1 MGVRSSIRKSMSSS
15 ARIPWWIW
23 LVAASFIACFLVG
36 FVYLPLKLPES
47 TGINPNF
54 RDNRVPSVA
63 PGSPADAAGIKQD
76 DRIVSVDGRA
86 IQGPLDVIS
95 ALSNTMFD
103 HPVSIVVLRGSQEVH
118 LQLILKQT
126 LVQSWTSKEFLG
138 WWVEVAVSL
147 IQLLVGLL
155 VLFKRPRDLTA
166 VAAGIFLCGLGT
178 GNSYFASPHAAVVW
192 GNLPLAIQWLILPVL
207 IIGVNGLP
215 IAPMLLFSL
224 SFPKPLL
231 HRRWA
236 WMMLAVLSAPLLGLA
251 TIFNYIVLFAP
262 THAMGA
268 FPSWLGAIMGIDAVV
283 AFLAP
288 LVILAVNYFRLQEV
302 NEKRRIRLVIFGLLL
317 FFGDLLAAALFSVS
331 QRTFWLSAIFIS
343 PLAFGLSQVPF
354 TICVAYAVLKQ
365 RLFQVSFIV
374 RQSLQY
380 AVARG
385 ALLIPIPILIGI
397 VIFDLVVHKD
407 QPFGVLLSQH
417 GWAYAL
423 MGVVG
428 IVAHK
433 KKSQWMEL
441 LDRRFYREH
450 YNAQQ
455 LLRQTVDEIRA
466 SSNLAEVAPKAVARI
481 EQALHPEFVA
491 ILMREA
497 GEPQYRCVASAPP
510 EVYPR
515 GLSAESKLMSA
526 FRLFAKPLQI
536 SQAESGW
543 LKQQLPSEDT
553 NFLREAR
560 IDLMVPIA
568 TAPHGREALMVL
580 GLKKSEEPYSSEDQE
595 LLSGIGSALALL
607 LERPVTSALGGFEEC
622 PRCGLCYES
631 GMGRC
636 ANEGAQLTR
645 LPFKRLLTARYRLER
660 RLGRGGMGTVYKATD
675 TSLERAVA
683 VKVIREDLVTSSEAA
698 ERFRRE
704 AKAAA
709 AFAHPNLVT
718 VYDFGVDSDSRVFL
732 VMELLEG
739 QTLRQRFEQKK
750 KFAPQQGLQIL
761 GGVCA
766 GLEAA
771 HEHGLVHR
779 DLKPENIFLAQSGE
793 GEVAKILDFGLA
805 KFLVSPG
812 GSAAAT
818 VDTLPGVLMGT
829 PQYMSPDQLNGEIAS
844 AAWDIW
850 ALAVITYEMVAGAH
864 PFPANSV
871 GQMHYAIVN
880 GRFTPLSTALPDAP
894 AEWQSFFE
902 RALNPKTVVRPQ
914 SAKEFVSAFEKAF
927 GFVGKSTLG

>member
-1 MGVRSSIRKSMSSS
+1 MSSS
-15 ARIPWWIW
+15 ARIPWWTW
-23 LVAASFIACFLVG
+23 LLAASFIGCFVVG
-36 FVYLPLKLPES
+36 FVYLPLKLPEA
-47 TGINPNF
+47 TGIGPNF
-54 RDNRVPSVA
+54 RGNGVASVK
-63 PGSPADAAGIKQD
+63 PGSPGDIAGLKQD
-76 DRIVSVDGRA
+76 DRIVNVDGRPA
-86 IQGPLDVIS
+86 QGSIEFFS
-95 ALSNTMFD
+95 ALSNTVFD

-118 LQLILKQT
+118 LHLILNRT
-126 LVQSWTSKEFLG
+126 LTEARTSKETVG
-138 WWVEVAVSL
+138 WWVEVAVSM
-147 IQLLVGLL
+147 IQLLTGLL

-166 VAAGIFLCGLGT
+166 VAAGIFLCALGT
-178 GNSYFASPHAAVVW
+178 GNFYFVSPNAAVVW
-192 GNLPLAIQWLILPVL
+192 RSLPLAIQWLIFPTL
-207 IIGVNGLP
+207 ILGINGLP
-215 IAPMLLFSL
+215 VAPMVLFSL

-236 WMMLAVLSAPLLGLA
+236 WMILAVLATPLLAFA

-262 THAMGA
+262 NRAVGE
-268 FPSWLGAIMGIDAVV
+268 FPGWFGVIIGIDAAV

-288 LVILAVNYFRLQEV
+288 VVILTVNYFTLREV

-317 FFGDLLAAALFSVS
+317 FFADLLASFAFSFFPK
-331 QRTFWLSAIFIS
+331 TFWLSAIAIS
-343 PLAFGLSQVPF
+343 PLVFGLSQVPF
-354 TICVAYAVLKQ
+354 TICIAYAVLKQ

-385 ALLIPIPILIGI
+385 ALLIPVPILAGLL
-397 VIFDLVVHKD
+397 IFDLIAHKD

-417 GWAYAL
+417 GWVYAL
-423 MGVVG
+423 MGVAG

-433 KKSQWMEL
+433 KQSQWMEV

-450 YNAQQ
+450 YNAQH

-497 GEPQYRCVASAPP
+497 SDPLYRCIAAAPP
-510 EVYPR
+510 ESYPR
-515 GLSAESKLMSA
+515 GLSADSKLMSA

-536 SQAESGW
+536 SLAETGW

-553 NFLREAR
+553 NFLRDAR

-568 TAPHGREALMVL
+568 IAPQGREALMVL
-580 GLKKSEEPYSSEDQE
+580 GPKKSEEPYGSEDQE

-636 ANEGAQLTR
+636 GNESAQLTR
-645 LPFKRLLTARYRLER
+645 MPFNRMLTSRYRLER

-683 VKVIREDLVTSSEAA
+683 VKLIREDLVASSEAA

-718 VYDFGVDSDSRVFL
+718 VHDFGVDSETRVFL

-739 QTLRQRFEQKK
+739 FTMRQRFEQQKN
-750 KFAPQQGLQIL
+750 FSPQQILQIL

-766 GLEAA
+766 GLQAA
-771 HEHGLVHR
+771 HEIGLVHR
-779 DLKPENIFLAQSGE
+779 DLKPENIFLTQSGS

-805 KFLVSPG
+805 KFLVSPIN
-812 GSAAAT
+812 SAAAT
-818 VDTLPGVLMGT
+818 IDTLPGVLMGT
-829 PQYMSPDQLNGEIAS
+829 PQYMSPDQLSGEAAS
-844 AAWDIW
+844 AAWDVW
-850 ALAVITYEMVAGAH
+850 ALAVITYEMLTGMH
-864 PFPANSV
+864 PFPATSV
-871 GQMHYAIVN
+871 GQMHHSIIS
-880 GRFTPLSTALPDAP
+880 GRFTPLSTHLPDAP
-894 AEWQSFFE
+894 AEWQQFFE
-902 RALNPKTVVRPQ
+902 RALSPKTAARPQ
-914 SAKEFVSAFEKAF
+914 SAKEFVSD
-927 GFVGKSTLG
+927 LGRRFA

>member
-1 MGVRSSIRKSMSSS
+1 MFS
-15 ARIPWWIW
+15 ARIPWWVW
-23 LVAASFIACFLVG
+23 FVAASFTACFVVG
-36 FVYLPLKLPES
+36 FLYLPLKLPQAS
-47 TGINPNF
+47 GISINF
-54 RDNRVPSVA
+54 PQNQVA
-63 PGSPADAAGIKQD
+63 GVTPASPGALAGVKQGD
-76 DRIVSVDGRA
+76 IVVNIDGRA
-86 IQGPLDVIS
+86 VRNAIEMAI

-103 HPVSIVVLRGSQEVH
+103 HPVSIVVLRAGQEVP
-118 LQLILKQT
+118 LRLSLNEKLTQA
-126 LVQSWTSKEFLG
+126 WTSRESLG

-147 IQLLVGLL
+147 IQLLVGLV

-166 VAAGIFLCGLGT
+166 VAASIFLCSLGT
-178 GNSYFASPHAAVVW
+178 GNFYFISPNAALVW
-192 GNLPLAIQWLILPVL
+192 RNLPLVIQWLIFPAL
-207 IIGVNGLP
+207 ILGINGLP
-215 IAPMLLFSL
+215 IAPTLLFSL
-224 SFPKPLL
+224 SFPRPLL

-236 WMMLAVLSAPLLGLA
+236 WMMLVALAAPLVGVA
-251 TIFNYIVLFAP
+251 AAVNYFVLFAP
-262 THAMGA
+262 QHPVGA
-268 FPSWLGAIMGIDAVV
+268 VPAWLSAFLQIDAMLT
-283 AFLAP
+283 FLSP
-288 LVILAVNYFRLQEV
+288 IVILAVNYFRLRDV
-302 NEKRRIRLVIFGLLL
+302 NERRRIRLVVFGLLL
-317 FFGDLLAAALFSVS
+317 FFGDLIVSALLASFP
-331 QRTFWLSAIFIS
+331 RTSRFSAIFFS
-343 PLAFGLSQVPF
+343 PLVFGLAQVPF

-365 RLFQVSFIV
+365 RLFQVSFII

-385 ALLIPIPILIGI
+385 ALLIPIPILAGI
-397 VIFDLVVHKD
+397 LIFDLIAHKD
-407 QPFGVLLSQH
+407 QPLGALLAAH

-433 KKSQWMEL
+433 KQSQWMEV

-481 EQALHPEFVA
+481 EQALHPEFAA
-491 ILMREA
+491 ILMREPA
-497 GEPQYRCVASAPP
+497 EQLYRCIASAPP
-510 EVYPR
+510 DVYPR
-515 GLSAESKLMSA
+515 ELSAESKLMA
-526 FRLFAKPLQI
+526 VFRLFAKPLQI
-536 SQAESGW
+536 SLNESGW

-568 TAPHGREALMVL
+568 IAPHGREALMVL
-580 GLKKSEEPYSSEDQE
+580 GLKKSEEPYGSEDQE

-636 ANEGAQLTR
+636 SNEGMQLSR
-645 LPFKRLLTARYRLER
+645 MPFKRLLTSRYRLER

-683 VKVIREDLVTSSEAA
+683 VKLIREDLVSSSDAA

-718 VYDFGVDSDSRVFL
+718 VHDFGVDSDTRVFL

-739 QTLRQRFEQKK
+739 FTLRQRFEQQK
-750 KFAPQQGLQIL
+750 KFAPQQIVQIL

-766 GLEAA
+766 GLQAA
-771 HEHGLVHR
+771 HENGLVHR
-779 DLKPENIFLAQSGE
+779 DLKPENIFLAQGGG
-793 GEVAKILDFGLA
+793 GEVSKILDFGLA
-805 KFLVSPG
+805 KFLVSPTN
-812 GSAAAT
+812 SAAAT
-818 VDTLPGVLMGT
+818 VDTVPGVLMGT
-829 PQYMSPDQLNGEIAS
+829 PQYMSPDQLNGDGAS

-850 ALAVITYEMVAGAH
+850 ALAVITYEMLTGAH
-864 PFPANSV
+864 PFPATSI
-871 GQMHYAIVN
+871 GQMHHSIVY
-880 GRFTPLSTALPDAP
+880 GRFTPLSTHVPDAP
-894 AEWQSFFE
+894 AEWQQFFE
-902 RALNPKTVVRPQ
+902 RALSPKTALRPQ
-914 SAKEFVSAFEKAF
+914 SAREFLSSLSKALA
-927 GFVGKSTLG
+927 VAAKSI

>member
-1 MGVRSSIRKSMSSS
+1 MSS

-23 LVAASFIACFLVG
+23 LIAASFIACFIAG
-36 FVYLPLKLPES
+36 FLYLPLKLPAA

-54 RDNRVPSVA
+54 RDNSVA
-63 PGSPADAAGIKQD
+63 SVTPGSPSDAAGVKQG
-76 DRIVSVDGRA
+76 DRIVNVDGRVVHSP
-86 IQGPLDVIS
+86 IEVIS
-95 ALSNTMFD
+95 ALSNAVFD
-103 HPVSIVVLRGSQEVH
+103 HPVSIVVLRGGQEVH
-118 LQLILKQT
+118 LQLSLNQT
-126 LVQSWTSKEFLG
+126 LTQARSSKETLG

-147 IQLLVGLL
+147 IQLLVGLV

-178 GNSYFASPHAAVVW
+178 GNFYFVSPNAAVVW
-192 GNLPLAIQWLILPVL
+192 RNLPVAIQWLIFPAL
-207 IIGVNGLP
+207 ILGINGLP
-215 IAPMLLFSL
+215 VAPMLLFSL

-236 WMMLAVLSAPLLGLA
+236 WMMLALLATPLLAFA
-251 TIFNYIVLFAP
+251 TIFNYVVLFAP
-262 THAMGA
+262 NRTVGA
-268 FPSWLGAIMGIDAVV
+268 FPGWVAVIMGIDTAV

-288 LVILAVNYFRLQEV
+288 MVILAVNYFTLREV
-302 NEKRRIRLVIFGLLL
+302 NEKRRIRLVILGLLL
-317 FFGDLLAAALFSVS
+317 FLVDLLAAFVFSFFPK
-331 QRTFWLSAIFIS
+331 TLWLTAIAVS
-343 PLAFGLSQVPF
+343 PLVFGLAQVPF
-354 TICVAYAVLKQ
+354 TICVAYAVLTQ

-385 ALLIPIPILIGI
+385 ALLIPVPILTGI
-397 VIFDLVVHKD
+397 LISDLIVHKD
-407 QPFGVLLSQH
+407 QSFGVLLSQH

-423 MGVVG
+423 MGVAG

-433 KKSQWMEL
+433 KQSRWMEV

-450 YNAQQ
+450 YNAQH

-466 SSNLAEVAPKAVARI
+466 SSNLAEVAPKAVGRI

-497 GEPQYRCVASAPP
+497 IEPLYRCIASAPP
-510 EVYPR
+510 EVYPH

-536 SQAESGW
+536 SLAESGW

-553 NFLREAR
+553 NFLRDAR

-568 TAPHGREALMVL
+568 IAPHGREALMVL
-580 GLKKSEEPYSSEDQE
+580 GLKKSEEPYGTEDQE

-607 LERPVTSALGGFEEC
+607 LERPFTSALGGFEEC

-631 GMGRC
+631 GMGLC
-636 ANEGAQLTR
+636 PNESAQLTR
-645 LPFKRLLTARYRLER
+645 MPFHRLLTSRYRLER

-683 VKVIREDLVTSSEAA
+683 IKLIREDLVASSEAA

-718 VYDFGVDSDSRVFL
+718 VHDFGVDSDTRVFL

-739 QTLRQRFEQKK
+739 VTLRQRLEQQK
-750 KFAPQQGLQIL
+750 KFATQQILQIL

-779 DLKPENIFLAQSGE
+779 DLKPENIFLAQSSE

-805 KFLVSPG
+805 KFLVSTVN
-812 GSAAAT
+812 SAAAT
-818 VDTLPGVLMGT
+818 VDTVPGVLMGT
-829 PQYMSPDQLNGEIAS
+829 PQYMSPDQLKGDVAS

-850 ALAVITYEMVAGAH
+850 ALAVITYEMLAGAH
-864 PFPANSV
+864 PFPASSV
-871 GQMHYAIVN
+871 GQMHYAIVS
-880 GRFTPLSTALPDAP
+880 GGFTPLSTALPDAP
-894 AEWQSFFE
+894 AEWQQFFE
-902 RALNPKTVVRPQ
+902 RALSPKTAARPQ
-914 SAKEFVSAFEKAF
+914 SAKEFVSDLERRFA
-927 GFVGKSTLG
+927 

>member
-1 MGVRSSIRKSMSSS
+1 MSSS
-15 ARIPWWIW
+15 ARIPWWVW
-23 LVAASFIACFLVG
+23 LIAASFIACFVVG
-36 FVYLPLKLPES
+36 FLYLPLKLPEA
-47 TGINPNF
+47 TGINPNL
-54 RDNRVPSVA
+54 RDSSVA
-63 PGSPADAAGIKQD
+63 SVKPGSPGDAAGVKQD
-76 DRIVSVDGRA
+76 DRIVGVDGRA
-86 IQGPLDVIS
+86 VHSPIEVIS
-95 ALSNTMFD
+95 ALSNTVFD
-103 HPVSIVVLRGSQEVH
+103 HPVSIVISRGTQQVH
-118 LQLILKQT
+118 LQLILNQT
-126 LVQSWTSKEFLG
+126 LTNARTSQETLG

-166 VAAGIFLCGLGT
+166 VAAGIFLCSLGT
-178 GNSYFASPHAAVVW
+178 GNFYFVSPNAAVVW
-192 GNLPLAIQWLILPVL
+192 RNLPLALQWLIFPAL
-207 IIGVNGLP
+207 ILGINGLP
-215 IAPMLLFSL
+215 VAPMLLFSL

-236 WMMLAVLSAPLLGLA
+236 WMILAVLTTPLLAFA
-251 TIFNYIVLFAP
+251 TIFDYIVLFAP
-262 THAMGA
+262 ERAAGV
-268 FPSWLGAIMGIDAVV
+268 FPAWLGVILGIDALV

-288 LVILAVNYFRLQEV
+288 MVILAVNYFRLREV
-302 NEKRRIRLVIFGLLL
+302 NERRRIRLVILGLLL
-317 FFGDLLAAALFSVS
+317 FFVDLLAAFVFSLS
-331 QRTFWLSAIFIS
+331 PKTLWLSAIAVS
-343 PLAFGLSQVPF
+343 PLVFGLSQVPF
-354 TICVAYAVLKQ
+354 TICVAHAVLRQ

-385 ALLIPIPILIGI
+385 VLLIPVPILAGI
-397 VIFDLVVHKD
+397 LIFDLVVHKD
-407 QPFGVLLSQH
+407 QPFGVLLSAH

-423 MGVVG
+423 MGVAG

-433 KKSQWMEL
+433 KQSQWLEV

-450 YNAQQ
+450 YNAQH

-497 GEPQYRCVASAPP
+497 TEPLYRCIAAAPP
-510 EVYPR
+510 EIYPR
-515 GLSAESKLMSA
+515 GLSADSKLMSA
-526 FRLFAKPLQI
+526 FRLFARPLQI
-536 SQAESGW
+536 SLAESGW

-553 NFLREAR
+553 NFLRDAR

-568 TAPHGREALMVL
+568 IAPHGREALMVL
-580 GLKKSEEPYSSEDQE
+580 GPKKSEEPYGSEDQE

-607 LERPVTSALGGFEEC
+607 LERPITSALGGFEEC
-622 PRCGLCYES
+622 PRCGVCYES

-636 ANEGAQLTR
+636 GNESAQLTR
-645 LPFKRLLTARYRLER
+645 MPFNRLLTSRYRLER

-683 VKVIREDLVTSSEAA
+683 VKLIREDLVASSEAA

-718 VYDFGVDSDSRVFL
+718 VHDFGVDLDTRVFL

-739 QTLRQRFEQKK
+739 FTLRQRFEQQKN
-750 KFAPQQGLQIL
+750 FTPQQILQVL

-766 GLEAA
+766 GLQAGQEN
-771 HEHGLVHR
+771 GLVHR
-779 DLKPENIFLAQSGE
+779 DLKPENIFLAQGGA

-805 KFLVSPG
+805 KFLVSTAN
-812 GSAAAT
+812 SAAAT

-829 PQYMSPDQLNGEIAS
+829 PQYMSPDQLSGEAAS
-844 AAWDIW
+844 AAWDVW
-850 ALAVITYEMVAGAH
+850 ALAVITYEMLTGMH
-864 PFPANSV
+864 PFPATSV
-871 GQMHYAIVN
+871 GQMHHSIIS
-880 GRFTPLSTALPDAP
+880 GRFTPLSTHLPDAP
-894 AEWQSFFE
+894 AEWQRFFE
-902 RALNPKTVVRPQ
+902 GALSPKTAIRPQ
-914 SAKEFVSAFEKAF
+914 SAREFIFTLRKAF
-927 GFVGKSTLG
+927 AFVGTSSSE

>member
-1 MGVRSSIRKSMSSS
+1 MSSV
-15 ARIPWWIW
+15 RIPWWIW
-23 LVAASFIACFLVG
+23 LIAASFIACFVVG
-36 FVYLPLKLPES
+36 FLYLPFRLPEAS
-47 TGINPNF
+47 GINPSF
-54 RDNRVPSVA
+54 REGRVASVT
-63 PGSPADAAGIKQD
+63 PGSPAEAAGVKQD
-76 DRIVSVDGRA
+76 DRIISVDGQAVRSIVA
-86 IQGPLDVIS
+86 LGG
-95 ALSNTMFD
+95 ALSSTVFD
-103 HPVSIVVLRGSQEVH
+103 HPVSIVVLRGGQEVR
-118 LQLILKQT
+118 LQLT
-126 LVQSWTSKEFLG
+126 LNRKLTEGWTSKEYLG
-138 WWVEVAVSL
+138 WWVELGVSL
-147 IQLLVGLL
+147 IQLLVGLV

-166 VAAGIFLCGLGT
+166 VAAGIFLCSLGT
-178 GNSYFASPHAAVVW
+178 GNTYFLSPSAGVIW
-192 GNLPLAIQWLILPVL
+192 RNLPLAIQWLAFPVVVL
-207 IIGVNGLP
+207 GANGFP
-215 IAPMLLFSL
+215 VAPMVLFSL

-236 WMMLAVLSAPLLGLA
+236 WMTLAVLTVPWLGFTSAVD
-251 TIFNYIVLFAP
+251 YILLFAP
-262 THAMGA
+262 RRAVGA
-268 FPSWLGAIMGIDAVV
+268 FPGWLGAVIGIDFMV
-283 AFLAP
+283 ALLASV
-288 LVILAVNYFRLQEV
+288 VILAVNYFRLGEV
-302 NEKRRIRLVIFGLLL
+302 NERRRIRLVVFGLLL
-317 FFGDLLAAALFSVS
+317 FFLDFIAFFLFSLS
-331 QRTFWLSAIFIS
+331 RKTFWIAEIAIS
-343 PLAFGLSQVPF
+343 PLMFGLAQVPF

-385 ALLIPIPILIGI
+385 ALLIPIPILAGI
-397 VIFDLVVHKD
+397 LIFDLVVHKD
-407 QPFGVLLSQH
+407 QPFGVLLSAH

-433 KKSQWMEL
+433 KQSQWMEL

-466 SSNLAEVAPKAVARI
+466 SSSLGEVAPKAVARI

-497 GEPQYRCVASAPP
+497 GEPLYRCIASAPA
-510 EVYPR
+510 EIYPR

-536 SQAESGW
+536 SLAESGW

-553 NFLREAR
+553 NFLRDAR

-568 TAPHGREALMVL
+568 IAPHGREALMVL

-631 GMGRC
+631 GMGCC
-636 ANEGAQLTR
+636 ASEGAQLTR
-645 LPFKRLLTARYRLER
+645 MLFKRLLTSRYRLER

-683 VKVIREDLVTSSEAA
+683 VKLIREDLVTSSDAA

-718 VYDFGVDSDSRVFL
+718 VHDFGVDSDTRVFL

-739 QTLRQRFEQKK
+739 VTLRQRLEQQK
-750 KFAPQQGLQIL
+750 KFATQQILQIL

-771 HEHGLVHR
+771 HERGLVHR
-779 DLKPENIFLAQSGE
+779 DLKPENIFLAQSSE

-805 KFLVSPG
+805 KFLASPTNA
-812 GSAAAT
+812 AAAT

-829 PQYMSPDQLNGEIAS
+829 PQYMSPDQLSGEVAS

-850 ALAVITYEMVAGAH
+850 ALAVITYEMLTGAH
-864 PFPANSV
+864 PFPATSV
-871 GQMHYAIVN
+871 GPMQYAIIN
-880 GRFTPLSTALPDAP
+880 GRFTPLSAHLPDAP
-894 AEWQSFFE
+894 AEWQQFFE
-902 RALNPKTVVRPQ
+902 RALSPKTAAWPQ
-914 SAKEFVSAFEKAF
+914 SAKEFISAVGKALA
-927 GFVGKSTLG
+927 FVGKSTSE

>member
-1 MGVRSSIRKSMSSS
+1 MSS

-23 LVAASFIACFLVG
+23 LMAASFIACFLVG
-36 FVYLPLKLPES
+36 FVYLPLKLPEA

-54 RDNRVPSVA
+54 RDNRVPNVT
-63 PGSPADAAGIKQD
+63 PGSPVDAAGIKQD
-76 DRIVSVDGRA
+76 DRIVNVDGRA
-86 IQGPLDVIS
+86 VSSPTEVIS
-95 ALSNTMFD
+95 ALSNTVFD

-118 LQLILKQT
+118 LQLT
-126 LVQSWTSKEFLG
+126 LNRNLTKAWTQKEYLG

-166 VAAGIFLCGLGT
+166 VAAGIFLCSLGT
-178 GNSYFASPHAAVVW
+178 GNFYFLSPGAAVVW
-192 GNLPLAIQWLILPVL
+192 RNLPLAIQWLIFPALTL
-207 IIGVNGLP
+207 GLNGLP
-215 IAPMLLFSL
+215 VAPMLLFSL

-236 WMMLAVLSAPLLGLA
+236 WMMLAVLAAPLLGFG
-251 TIFNYIVLFAP
+251 TILNYIVLFAP
-262 THAMGA
+262 KRAIGA
-268 FPSWLGAIMGIDAVV
+268 FPGWLGAIMGIDAMVS
-283 AFLAP
+283 FLAP
-288 LVILAVNYFRLQEV
+288 LVILAVNYFRLREV
-302 NEKRRIRLVIFGLLL
+302 NERRRIRLVIFGLLL
-317 FFGDLLAAALFSVS
+317 LFGDLLATILFSLS
-331 QRTFWLSAIFIS
+331 PKTIWLSTITTS
-343 PLAFGLSQVPF
+343 PLVFGLAQVPF

-385 ALLIPIPILIGI
+385 ALLIPVPILMGI
-397 VIFDLVVHKD
+397 LIFDLVVHKD
-407 QPFGVLLSQH
+407 QPFGVLLSAH

-433 KKSQWMEL
+433 KQSQWMQV

-497 GEPQYRCVASAPP
+497 TEPLYRCIAAAPA
-510 EVYPR
+510 EFYPR
-515 GLSAESKLMSA
+515 GLSAESKLMSV

-536 SQAESGW
+536 SLAESGW

-553 NFLREAR
+553 NFLRDAR

-568 TAPHGREALMVL
+568 IAPQGREALMVL

-636 ANEGAQLTR
+636 ANESAQLTR
-645 LPFKRLLTARYRLER
+645 MAFKRLLTLRYRLER

-683 VKVIREDLVTSSEAA
+683 VKLIREDLVSSSDAA

-709 AFAHPNLVT
+709 SFAHPNLVT
-718 VYDFGVDSDSRVFL
+718 VHDFGVDSDTRVFL

-739 QTLRQRFEQKK
+739 FTLRQRFEQQK
-750 KFAPQQGLQIL
+750 KFATQEILQIL

-766 GLEAA
+766 GLQAA
-771 HEHGLVHR
+771 HEQGLIHR
-779 DLKPENIFLAQSGE
+779 DLKPENIFLTQSGE
-793 GEVAKILDFGLA
+793 GDVAKILDFGLA
-805 KFLVSPG
+805 KFLVSPTN
-812 GSAAAT
+812 SAAAT

-829 PQYMSPDQLNGEIAS
+829 PQYMSPDQLNGEVAS
-844 AAWDIW
+844 AAWDLW
-850 ALAVITYEMVAGAH
+850 ALAVITYEMLTGAH
-864 PFPANSV
+864 PFPATSV
-871 GQMHYAIVN
+871 GQMHHSIVSS
-880 GRFTPLSTALPDAP
+880 RFTPLSTHLPDAP
-894 AEWQSFFE
+894 AEWPQFFE
-902 RALNPKTVVRPQ
+902 RALSPKTAARPQ
-914 SAKEFVSAFEKAF
+914 SAKEFVSTLGKAF
-927 GFVGKSTLG
+927 AFAGKSTSLGS

>member
-1 MGVRSSIRKSMSSS
+1 MSS

-36 FVYLPLKLPES
+36 FVYLPPKLPEA

-54 RDNRVPSVA
+54 RDNRVASVK
-63 PGSPADAAGIKQD
+63 PGSPGYAAGVKRD
-76 DRIVSVDGRA
+76 DRIVNVDGRA
-86 IQGPLDVIS
+86 VQSSMELGNVLC
-95 ALSNTMFD
+95 NTMFD

-118 LQLILKQT
+118 LQLTLNQT
-126 LVQSWTSKEFLG
+126 RTQARTSKEYLG
-138 WWVEVAVSL
+138 WWVETAASL

-166 VAAGIFLCGLGT
+166 VAAGIFLCSLGT
-178 GNSYFASPHAAVVW
+178 GNQYFVSPNAGVLW
-192 GNLPLAIQWLILPVL
+192 RNLPLAIQWLIFPAVILGSTPLPV
-207 IIGVNGLP
+207 
-215 IAPMLLFSL
+215 APMLLFSL

-236 WMMLAVLSAPLLGLA
+236 WMMLAVLTVPVLGS
-251 TIFNYIVLFAP
+251 TITGDYITLFAP
-262 THAMGA
+262 ERSVGA
-268 FPSWLGAIMGIDAVV
+268 VPGWVGAILGIIFPV

-288 LVILAVNYFRLQEV
+288 MVILAVNYFRLREV
-302 NEKRRIRLVIFGLLL
+302 NERRRIRLVIFGLLL
-317 FFGDLLAAALFSVS
+317 FFVDLIAVFLFSLS
-331 QRTFWLSAIFIS
+331 QKTLWLSAIALS
-343 PLAFGLSQVPF
+343 PLVFGLAQVPF

-385 ALLIPIPILIGI
+385 ALLIPIPILAGI
-397 VIFDLVVHKD
+397 LIFDLIAHKD
-407 QPFGVLLSQH
+407 QPFGVLLSAH

-423 MGVVG
+423 MGVAGV
-428 IVAHK
+428 IAHK
-433 KKSQWMEL
+433 KRSQWMEV

-450 YNAQQ
+450 YNAQH
-455 LLRQTVDEIRA
+455 LLLQTVDEIRA
-466 SSNLAEVAPKAVARI
+466 SSNLADVAPKAVARI

-497 GEPQYRCVASAPP
+497 TEPLYRCIAAAPP
-510 EVYPR
+510 EIYPR
-515 GLSAESKLMSA
+515 GLSAESKLMAA

-536 SQAESGW
+536 SLAESGW

-553 NFLREAR
+553 NFLRDAR

-568 TAPHGREALMVL
+568 IAPQGREALMVL
-580 GLKKSEEPYSSEDQE
+580 GLKKSEEPYGSEDQE

-607 LERPVTSALGGFEEC
+607 LERPVTSALSGFEEC

-636 ANEGAQLTR
+636 PNENAQLTR
-645 LPFKRLLTARYRLER
+645 MPFKRLLTSRYRLER

-683 VKVIREDLVTSSEAA
+683 VKLIREDLVTSSDAA

-709 AFAHPNLVT
+709 SFAHPNLVT
-718 VYDFGVDSDSRVFL
+718 VHDFGVDSDTRVFL

-739 QTLRQRFEQKK
+739 FTLRQRLVQQKRL
-750 KFAPQQGLQIL
+750 ATQQILQVL

-771 HEHGLVHR
+771 HENGLIHR

-793 GEVAKILDFGLA
+793 GEVIKILDFGLA
-805 KFLVSPG
+805 KFLISPTDP
-812 GSAAAT
+812 AAAT
-818 VDTLPGVLMGT
+818 ADTATGVLVGT

-850 ALAVITYEMVAGAH
+850 ALAVITYEMLTGTH
-864 PFPANSV
+864 PFPATSV
-871 GQMHYAIVN
+871 GQMQYSIVN
-880 GRFTPLSTALPDAP
+880 GRFTPLPTDLPDAP
-894 AEWQSFFE
+894 AEWQQFFE
-902 RALNPKTVVRPQ
+902 RALSPKTAVRPQ
-914 SAKEFVSAFEKAF
+914 SAKEFVSTLGKAF
-927 GFVGKSTLG
+927 AFVGKSTSE

>member
-1 MGVRSSIRKSMSSS
+1 MSS

-54 RDNRVPSVA
+54 RDNRVVSVT
-63 PGSPADAAGIKQD
+63 PGSPGDAAGVKQD
-76 DRIVSVDGRA
+76 DRIVNVDGRA
-86 IQGPLDVIS
+86 VQSPIEVVS

-103 HPVSIVVLRGSQEVH
+103 HPVSIVVLRGSHEVR
-118 LQLILKQT
+118 LQLILNHT
-126 LVQSWTSKEFLG
+126 LTQARTSKETLG

-166 VAAGIFLCGLGT
+166 VAAGIFLCSLGT
-178 GNSYFASPHAAVVW
+178 GNPYFVSPHAAVVW
-192 GNLPLAIQWLILPVL
+192 RNLPLAIQWFIFPVL
-207 IIGVNGLP
+207 ILGVNGLP
-215 IAPMLLFSL
+215 VAPMLLFSL
-224 SFPKPLL
+224 SFPRPLL

-236 WMMLAVLSAPLLGLA
+236 WMMLTALSTPLLGFA
-251 TIFNYIVLFAP
+251 TIFDYIVLFAP
-262 THAMGA
+262 KRAMGA
-268 FPSWLGAIMGIDAVV
+268 FPGWLGAIIGIDALV
-283 AFLAP
+283 AFLGP
-288 LVILAVNYFRLQEV
+288 MVIMAVNYFRLREV
-302 NEKRRIRLVIFGLLL
+302 NERRRIRLVIFGLLL
-317 FFGDLLAAALFSVS
+317 FFGDLFGALLFSLS
-331 QRTFWLSAIFIS
+331 PKTLWLSSIAIS
-343 PLAFGLSQVPF
+343 PLGFGLSQVPF

-385 ALLIPIPILIGI
+385 ALLIPIPILAGI
-397 VIFDLVVHKD
+397 LIFDLVVHKD
-407 QPFGVLLSQH
+407 QPFGVLLSAH

-423 MGVVG
+423 MGVAG

-433 KKSQWMEL
+433 KQSQWMEV

-481 EQALHPEFVA
+481 EQAVHPEFVA

-497 GEPQYRCVASAPP
+497 TEPLYHCIAAAPP
-510 EVYPR
+510 EVFPR

-536 SQAESGW
+536 SLAESGW

-553 NFLREAR
+553 NFLRDAR

-568 TAPHGREALMVL
+568 IAPHGREALMVL
-580 GLKKSEEPYSSEDQE
+580 GLKKSEEPYGSEDQE

-607 LERPVTSALGGFEEC
+607 LERPVTIALGGFEEC

-636 ANEGAQLTR
+636 AHEGAQLMR
-645 LPFKRLLTARYRLER
+645 MPFKRLLTSRYRLEL

-683 VKVIREDLVTSSEAA
+683 VKLIREDLVTSSDAA

-709 AFAHPNLVT
+709 SFTHPNLVT
-718 VYDFGVDSDSRVFL
+718 VHDFGMDSDARVFL

-739 QTLRQRFEQKK
+739 STLRQRFELQK
-750 KFAPQQGLQIL
+750 KFATQQILQIL

-766 GLEAA
+766 GLQAA
-771 HEHGLVHR
+771 HEYGLIHR
-779 DLKPENIFLAQSGE
+779 DLKPENIFLAQSSE

-805 KFLVSPG
+805 KFLVSPTN
-812 GSAAAT
+812 SAAAT

-829 PQYMSPDQLNGEIAS
+829 PQYMSPDQLSGEVAS
-844 AAWDIW
+844 AAWDNW
-850 ALAVITYEMVAGAH
+850 ALAVITYEMLTGVH
-864 PFPANSV
+864 PFPATSV
-871 GQMHYAIVN
+871 GQMHHSIIN
-880 GRFTPLSTALPDAP
+880 GRFTPLSTHLPDAP
-894 AEWQSFFE
+894 AEWQQFFE
-902 RALNPKTVVRPQ
+902 QALSPKTAVRPG
-914 SAKEFVSAFEKAF
+914 SAKEFVSTFRKAF
-927 GFVGKSTLG
+927 ASMGKNTSE

>member
-1 MGVRSSIRKSMSSS
+1 MSS

-23 LVAASFIACFLVG
+23 LIAASFIACFVVG
-36 FVYLPLKLPES
+36 FLYLPFRLPEP
-47 TGINPNF
+47 TGFTLSF
-54 RDNRVPSVA
+54 RENRVASVT
-63 PGSPADAAGIKQD
+63 PGSPAEAAGVKPD
-76 DRIVSVDGRA
+76 DRIIGVDGRA
-86 IQGPLDVIS
+86 VQNIVELGGAVS
-95 ALSNTMFD
+95 STAFD
-103 HPVSIVVLRGSQEVH
+103 HPVSIVVLRGGEEVR
-118 LQLILKQT
+118 LQLT
-126 LVQSWTSKEFLG
+126 LNRKLTESWTSKEYLG
-138 WWVEVAVSL
+138 WWVEFGVSL

-166 VAAGIFLCGLGT
+166 VAAGIFLCSLGT
-178 GNSYFASPHAAVVW
+178 GNTYFLYPSSGVIW
-192 GNLPLAIQWLILPVL
+192 RNLPLAIQWLIFPGVILGANGFPV
-207 IIGVNGLP
+207 G
-215 IAPMLLFSL
+215 PMLLFSL

-236 WMMLAVLSAPLLGLA
+236 WIVLVALAAPLLGSTA
-251 TIFNYIVLFAP
+251 TLDYIVLFDPKRAV
-262 THAMGA
+262 GA
-268 FPSWLGAIMGIDAVV
+268 IPDWLGAVIGIDLLVV
-283 AFLAP
+283 FLGSV
-288 LVILAVNYFRLQEV
+288 LIVAVNYFRLREV
-302 NEKRRIRLVIFGLLL
+302 NEKRRIRLVVFGLLL
-317 FFGDLLAAALFSVS
+317 FFVDFLAFFLFLLSRKTSWIAGIA
-331 QRTFWLSAIFIS
+331 IS
-343 PLAFGLSQVPF
+343 PLMFGLAQVPF

-385 ALLIPIPILIGI
+385 ALLIPIPIMAGI
-397 VIFDLVVHKD
+397 LIFDLVVHKD
-407 QPFGVLLSQH
+407 QPFGVLLSAH

-423 MGVVG
+423 MGVAG

-433 KKSQWMEL
+433 KKSQWMEV

-497 GEPQYRCVASAPP
+497 AEPTYRCIASAPA
-510 EVYPR
+510 EIYPR

-536 SQAESGW
+536 SLAESGW

-553 NFLREAR
+553 NFLRDAR

-568 TAPHGREALMVL
+568 IAPHGREALMVL
-580 GLKKSEEPYSSEDQE
+580 GLKKSEEPYSGEDQE

-607 LERPVTSALGGFEEC
+607 LERPVTTTLGGFEEC

-636 ANEGAQLTR
+636 SNEGTQLTQM
-645 LPFKRLLTARYRLER
+645 PFKRLLTSRYRLER

-683 VKVIREDLVTSSEAA
+683 VKLIREDLVTSRDAA

-709 AFAHPNLVT
+709 SFAHPNLVT
-718 VYDFGVDSDSRVFL
+718 VHDFGVDSETRVFL

-739 QTLRQRFEQKK
+739 FTLRQRFEQQR
-750 KFAPQQGLQIL
+750 KFATQQIL
-761 GGVCA
+761 QVLAGVGA

-771 HEHGLVHR
+771 HENGLIHR
-779 DLKPENIFLAQSGE
+779 DLKPENIFLAQSGG

-805 KFLVSPG
+805 KFLVSPTDP
-812 GSAAAT
+812 AAAT
-818 VDTLPGVLMGT
+818 VDTVPGVLMGT
-829 PQYMSPDQLNGEIAS
+829 PQYMSPDQLNGEVAS

-850 ALAVITYEMVAGAH
+850 ALAVITYEMLTGTH
-864 PFPANSV
+864 PFPATSV
-871 GQMHYAIVN
+871 GQMHHSIVY
-880 GRFTPLSTALPDAP
+880 GRFTPLSTHCPDAP
-894 AEWQSFFE
+894 AEWQQFFE
-902 RALNPKTVVRPQ
+902 RALSPKTAQRPQ
-914 SAKEFVSAFEKAF
+914 SAKEFVSSMGTAFAF
-927 GFVGKSTLG
+927 VRKEHFGISHP

>member
-1 MGVRSSIRKSMSSS
+1 MSST
-15 ARIPWWIW
+15 RTPLWFW
-23 LVAASFIACFLVG
+23 LVAASFIACFFVG
-36 FVYLPLKLPES
+36 FVYLPLRLPEAPGMS
-47 TGINPNF
+47 PDFSSSQITG
-54 RDNRVPSVA
+54 VK
-63 PGSPADAAGIKQD
+63 PGSPADAAGFKRD
-76 DRIVSVDGRA
+76 DRIISVDGRPVRNS
-86 IQGPLDVIS
+86 IELGS

-103 HPVSIVVLRGSQEVH
+103 HPVSIVVLRGNQEVR
-118 LQLILKQT
+118 LQLILKRKLT
-126 LVQSWTSKEFLG
+126 QSFTPKEYLG

-178 GNSYFASPHAAVVW
+178 GSGYLVFPNAAALW
-192 GNLPLAIQWLILPVL
+192 RILPLAVQWLAFPAVL
-207 IIGVNGLP
+207 AGINGLP

-224 SFPKPLL
+224 SFPKPML

-236 WMMLAVLSAPLLGLA
+236 WIMLVVLTGPLLCA
-251 TIFNYIVLFAP
+251 TIIIDYIVMFAP
-262 THAMGA
+262 ERGIATLPG
-268 FPSWLGAIMGIDAVV
+268 WLGAILVTDALV

-288 LVILAVNYFRLQEV
+288 MAILAVNYFTLREV
-302 NEKRRIRLVIFGLLL
+302 NEKRRVRLVIVALLVFL
-317 FFGDLLAAALFSVS
+317 ADLLAAFVFSLS
-331 QRTFWLSAIFIS
+331 PKTLRLSALAIS
-343 PLAFGLSQVPF
+343 PLVFGLAQVPF

-385 ALLIPIPILIGI
+385 ALLIPIPILVGI
-397 VIFDLVVHKD
+397 LIFDLVVHKD
-407 QPFGVLLSQH
+407 QPLGLLISSH
-417 GWAYAL
+417 GWVYAL

-433 KKSQWMEL
+433 KQSQWMAL

-481 EQALHPEFVA
+481 EQALHPEFVS

-497 GEPQYRCVASAPP
+497 TEPLYRCIASAPP

-515 GLSAESKLMSA
+515 GLSAEGKLMAA

-536 SQAESGW
+536 SLAESGW

-568 TAPHGREALMVL
+568 IAPHGREALMVL
-580 GLKKSEEPYSSEDQE
+580 GPKKSEEPYSGEDQE

-607 LERPVTSALGGFEEC
+607 LERPGTSALDGFEEC

-636 ANEGAQLTR
+636 TSEGAQLTR
-645 LPFKRLLTARYRLER
+645 TPFKRLLTSRYRLER

-683 VKVIREDLVTSSEAA
+683 VKLIREDLVTSSDAA

-709 AFAHPNLVT
+709 AFSHPNLVT
-718 VYDFGVDSDSRVFL
+718 VHDFGVDSDTHVFL

-739 QTLRQRFEQKK
+739 FTLRQRFEQQK
-750 KFAPQQGLQIL
+750 KFAPQQILQIL
-761 GGVCA
+761 AGVCA

-771 HEHGLVHR
+771 HENGLIHR
-779 DLKPENIFLAQSGE
+779 DLKPENIFLAQSGA
-793 GEVAKILDFGLA
+793 GEVTKILDFGLA
-805 KFLVSPG
+805 KFLASPASS
-812 GSAAAT
+812 SAATIDT
-818 VDTLPGVLMGT
+818 VQGILMGT
-829 PQYMSPDQLNGEIAS
+829 PQYMSPDQLNGGVAS

-850 ALAVITYEMVAGAH
+850 ALAVITYEMLTGAH
-864 PFPANSV
+864 PFPATSV
-871 GQMHYAIVN
+871 GQMHHAIVS
-880 GRFTPLSTALPDAP
+880 GRFTAVSAHLPDAP
-894 AEWQSFFE
+894 AEWQQFFE
-902 RALNPKTVVRPQ
+902 RALSPKTAARPQ
-914 SAKEFVSAFEKAF
+914 SAKEFISSLE
-927 GFVGKSTLG
+927 TLW

>member
-1 MGVRSSIRKSMSSS
+1 MSS

-23 LVAASFIACFLVG
+23 LIAAAFIACFLMG
-36 FVYLPLKLPES
+36 FVYLPLNLPEA
-47 TGINPNF
+47 TGINPSF
-54 RDNRVPSVA
+54 RHNRVARVT
-63 PGSPADAAGIKQD
+63 PGSPGDAAGVKQD
-76 DRIVSVDGRA
+76 DAIVNVDGRVV
-86 IQGPLDVIS
+86 QNVMQLVG
-95 ALSNTMFD
+95 ALSNTVFD

-118 LQLILKQT
+118 LQLT
-126 LVQSWTSKEFLG
+126 LNRKLTQAWTSKEYLG

-147 IQLLVGLL
+147 TQLLVGLL

-166 VAAGIFLCGLGT
+166 VAAGIFLCSLGT
-178 GNSYFASPHAAVVW
+178 GNSYFLSPNAAVVW
-192 GNLPLAIQWLILPVL
+192 RNLPLALQWLIFPVL
-207 IIGVNGLP
+207 ILNVNGLSVSS
-215 IAPMLLFSL
+215 MLLFSL

-236 WMMLAVLSAPLLGLA
+236 WMMLAVLAAPLLGFA

-262 THAMGA
+262 KRGMGT
-268 FPSWLGAIMGIDAVV
+268 FPGWLGAILAMDAL
-283 AFLAP
+283 ASFLAP
-288 LVILAVNYFRLQEV
+288 MVILAVNYFRLREV
-302 NEKRRIRLVIFGLLL
+302 NERRRIRLVIFGLLL
-317 FFGDLLAAALFSVS
+317 FLGELLASVLFSLS
-331 QRTFWLSAIFIS
+331 AKTFWLSTITTS
-343 PLAFGLSQVPF
+343 PLGFGLAQVPF
-354 TICVAYAVLKQ
+354 TICVAYAVLRQ

-385 ALLIPIPILIGI
+385 ALLIPVPILAGI
-397 VIFDLVVHKD
+397 LIFDLVVHKD
-407 QPFGVLLSQH
+407 QPFGALLSAH

-428 IVAHK
+428 VVAHK
-433 KKSQWMEL
+433 KRSQWMEV

-450 YNAQQ
+450 YNAQH

-466 SSNLAEVAPKAVARI
+466 SSNLAEVGPKAAARI

-497 GEPQYRCVASAPP
+497 TEPLYRCIASAPA
-510 EVYPR
+510 EFYPR

-536 SQAESGW
+536 SLAESGW
-543 LKQQLPSEDT
+543 LKRQLPAEDT
-553 NFLREAR
+553 NFLRDTR

-568 TAPHGREALMVL
+568 IAPHGREALMVL
-580 GLKKSEEPYSSEDQE
+580 GPKKSEEPYSSEDQE

-645 LPFKRLLTARYRLER
+645 MPFKRLLTSRYRLER

-683 VKVIREDLVTSSEAA
+683 VKLIREDLVTSSDAA

-709 AFAHPNLVT
+709 SFAHPNLVT
-718 VYDFGVDSDSRVFL
+718 VHDFGVDSDTRVFL

-739 QTLRQRFEQKK
+739 FTLRQRFEQQK
-750 KFAPQQGLQIL
+750 KFATQEILQIL

-766 GLEAA
+766 GLQAA
-771 HEHGLVHR
+771 HEQGLIHR
-779 DLKPENIFLAQSGE
+779 DLKPENIFLTQSGE

-805 KFLVSPG
+805 KFLVS
-812 GSAAAT
+812 SSDAAAVTIDT
-818 VDTLPGVLMGT
+818 VAGVLMGT
-829 PQYMSPDQLNGEIAS
+829 PQFMSPDQLNGEAAC

-850 ALAVITYEMVAGAH
+850 ALAVITYEMLTGAH
-864 PFPANSV
+864 PFPATSL
-871 GQMHYAIVN
+871 GQMHYSIVN
-880 GRFTPLSTALPDAP
+880 GRFTPLSTHLPDAP
-894 AEWQSFFE
+894 SEWQQFFE
-902 RALNPKTVVRPQ
+902 RALSPKTATRPQ
-914 SAKEFVSAFEKAF
+914 SAKEFVTTLGKAF
-927 GFVGKSTLG
+927 AFAGKSTSG

>member
-1 MGVRSSIRKSMSSS
+1 MSSV
-15 ARIPWWIW
+15 RIPWWIW
-23 LVAASFIACFLVG
+23 LIAASFIACFVVG
-36 FVYLPLKLPES
+36 FLYLPFRLPEAS
-47 TGINPNF
+47 GINPSF
-54 RDNRVPSVA
+54 REGRVASVT
-63 PGSPADAAGIKQD
+63 PGSPAEAAGVKQD
-76 DRIVSVDGRA
+76 DRIISVDGQA
-86 IQGPLDVIS
+86 VQNIVELGG
-95 ALSNTMFD
+95 ALSSTVFD
-103 HPVSIVVLRGSQEVH
+103 HPVSIVVLRGGQEVR
-118 LQLILKQT
+118 LQLT
-126 LVQSWTSKEFLG
+126 LNRKLTEAWTSKEYLG
-138 WWVEVAVSL
+138 WWVELGVSL
-147 IQLLVGLL
+147 IQLLVGLV

-166 VAAGIFLCGLGT
+166 VAAGIFLCSLGT
-178 GNSYFASPHAAVVW
+178 GNTYFLSPGAGVIW
-192 GNLPLAIQWLILPVL
+192 RNLPLAIQWLAFPVVVL
-207 IIGVNGLP
+207 GANFFPV
-215 IAPMLLFSL
+215 APMVLFSL

-236 WMMLAVLSAPLLGLA
+236 WMTLAVLMVPWLGFTSAVD
-251 TIFNYIVLFAP
+251 YILLFAP
-262 THAMGA
+262 RRAVGA
-268 FPSWLGAIMGIDAVV
+268 FPGWLGAVIGIDFMV
-283 AFLAP
+283 ALLASV
-288 LVILAVNYFRLQEV
+288 VILAVNYFRLGEV
-302 NEKRRIRLVIFGLLL
+302 NERRRIRLVVFGLLL
-317 FFGDLLAAALFSVS
+317 FFLDFIAFFLFSLS
-331 QRTFWLSAIFIS
+331 RKTFWIAEIAIS
-343 PLAFGLSQVPF
+343 PLMFGLAQVPF

-385 ALLIPIPILIGI
+385 ALLIPIPILAGI
-397 VIFDLVVHKD
+397 LIFDLVVHKD
-407 QPFGVLLSQH
+407 QPFGVLLSAH

-433 KKSQWMEL
+433 KQSQWMEL

-466 SSNLAEVAPKAVARI
+466 SSSLGEVAPKAVARI

-497 GEPQYRCVASAPP
+497 GEPLYRCIASAPA
-510 EVYPR
+510 EIYPR

-536 SQAESGW
+536 SLAESGW

-553 NFLREAR
+553 NFLRDAR

-568 TAPHGREALMVL
+568 IAPHGREALMVL

-631 GMGRC
+631 GMGCC
-636 ANEGAQLTR
+636 ASEGAQLTR
-645 LPFKRLLTARYRLER
+645 MLFKRLLTSRYRLER

-683 VKVIREDLVTSSEAA
+683 VKLIREDLVTSSDAA

-718 VYDFGVDSDSRVFL
+718 VYDFGVDSDTRVFL

-739 QTLRQRFEQKK
+739 VTLRQRLEQQK
-750 KFAPQQGLQIL
+750 KFATQQILQIL

-779 DLKPENIFLAQSGE
+779 DLKPENIFLAQSSE

-829 PQYMSPDQLNGEIAS
+829 PQYMSPDQLSGEVAS

-850 ALAVITYEMVAGAH
+850 ALAVITYEMLTGAH
-864 PFPANSV
+864 PFPATSV
-871 GQMHYAIVN
+871 GPMHYAIIN
-880 GRFTPLSTALPDAP
+880 GRFTPLSAHLPDAP
-894 AEWQSFFE
+894 AEWQQFFE
-902 RALNPKTVVRPQ
+902 RALSPKTAARPQ
-914 SAKEFVSAFEKAF
+914 SAKEFISAVGRAF
-927 GFVGKSTLG
+927 AFVGKSTSE